1 MIRYLSQEWDV
12 DTETQNISSYFTLEE
27 IYSLKDTGLAHI
39 GNNMAAMAFG
49 FKTSKEF
56 IN

>member
-1 MIRYLSQEWDV
+1 MIRYLSQEWHV